1 MPAAVALGRLGNVR
15 AADDLL
21 ARTAD
26 DPRVS
31 HAAIEAL
38 CGFGDARVEA
48 SAMAWLAEAEEH
60 GPVGEVDPWNDV
72 VAVVARLKTVGVE
85 GAVRRSLVDPSP
97 ERRRRALLL
106 LSRWHPVVD
115 DLLLRDLR
123 TPERAIDPL
132 DPITV
137 DRVRAVAKELRMS
150 FDEVRAEYEEIA
162 PIFRLTLT
170 W

>member
-1 MPAAVALGRLGNVR
+1 
-15 AADDLL
+15 
-21 ARTAD
+21 
-26 DPRVS
+26 
-31 HAAIEAL
+31 
-38 CGFGDARVEA
+38 
-48 SAMAWLAEAEEH
+48 MAWLAEAEEH